1 MFHMLSGTE
10 LNCVRKLSNTQSMV
24 VNSPSIVDSLN
35 ISRCLVVSEST
46 IKELSFALHMKSLCM
61 SSITLSGFVID
72 LLPLL
77 ETLPLPTHIDGIDLM
92 ELEELERREI
102 IERHQEYMIRQI
114 ATDTGTPAQLLRAVN
129 WITFITLLRV

>member
-102 IERHQEYMIRQI
+102 IERHQEYKISDR
-114 ATDTGTPAQLLRAVN
+114 
-129 WITFITLLRV
+129 

>member
-1 MFHMLSGTE
+1 
-10 LNCVRKLSNTQSMV
+10 
-24 VNSPSIVDSLN
+24 
-35 ISRCLVVSEST
+35 
-46 IKELSFALHMKSLCM
+46 MKSLCM

-102 IERHQEYMIRQI
+102 IERHQEYKISDR
-114 ATDTGTPAQLLRAVN
+114 
-129 WITFITLLRV
+129 